1 MPYYTYPHERGL
13 SRFVVLNAE
22 GARLAYLDAQGTA
35 SAQNKATFKGYP
47 WAQVIPIGD
56 YITHGLQNAV

>member
-1 MPYYTYPHERGL
+1 MYYQYPHERGI

-35 SAQNKATFKGYP
+35 SAQSKATFKGYP
-47 WAQVIPIGD
+47 WASLVPIEE
-56 YITHGLQNAV
+56 YISQGLQKAV